1 MLNGSVFFIF
11 LDYLLDFDQLL
22 VSIRY
27 GNAAGFSSLKYT
39 DLKLLP
45 LENFQNCGKFYKSN
59 FLVLKPY

>member
-11 LDYLLDFDQLL
+11 LDYLDFDQLL

-27 GNAAGFSSLKYT
+27 GNAARFSSVKYT

-45 LENFQNCGKFYKSN
+45 LENFQNCGKF
-59 FLVLKPY
+59 

>member
-27 GNAAGFSSLKYT
+27 GNAAQFSSVKYT

-45 LENFQNCGKFYKSN
+45 LENFQNCGKF
-59 FLVLKPY
+59 